1 MNIQFA
7 IAFILAV
14 GEIWYIGRITL
25 GTALILL
32 IQLIWDYLSWEFG
45 SIEKLPGDMVDWNR
59 YQDIF
64 YSEKSLQ
71 LS

>member
-7 IAFILAV
+7 TDFILDV
-14 GEIWYIGRITL
+14 GEMWYIGRITL

-32 IQLIWDYLSWEFG
+32 VQLIWDYLSWEFG
-45 SIEKLPGDMVDWNR
+45 SIEKSPGNMGDWNR